1 MVDIKL
7 LQDLC
12 NADGIASNEQEIRDI
27 LVKDINGQVS
37 FDGIGSMIVKH
48 NASNND
54 NHNSSGNTDKTR
66 VPKLMFCAHMDEVG
80 FIVRHI
86 SDIGMLHLMQIGGV
100 KDSAKSFQVVNV
112 TLEDGKK
119 LKGLMNC
126 SYDDNHKVKDI
137 YVDIGLSSREEVLK
151 AGVNIGDMVCFA
163 SNSEMINENVLI
175 AKALDDRVGCY
186 ILKEVDKR
194 LKSINHENDVY
205 LSFTSSEEVGTRGG
219 KCTTDIVNPDV
230 VFAIDVACA
239 PDLVRNYTNQRQ
251 LSKGCMIVHYD
262 KTMIPNKKFLKFIK
276 NVAVENNIDFQ
287 CDMFSGGGTD
297 AGSAHLVNGG
307 KLAIVLGIP
316 LRYCHGSYS
325 MTDLR
330 DVEGLVELIINIIKT
345 LDVEKYEVISS
356 YL

>member
-7 LQDLC
+7 LKDLC

-27 LVKDINGQVS
+27 LVKDINGEVS
-37 FDGIGSMIVKH
+37 FDGIGSMIV
-48 NASNND
+48 
-54 NHNSSGNTDKTR
+54 NHKGIG
-66 VPKLMFCAHMDEVG
+66 PKLMFCAHMDEVG
-80 FIVRHI
+80 FMVRHI

-100 KDSAKSFQVVNV
+100 KDSAKSFQPVNV

-119 LKGLMNC
+119 LRGLMNC
-126 SYDDNHKVKDI
+126 SYDDNHKVKDV
-137 YVDIGLSSREEVLK
+137 YVDIGLSSRDEALK

-163 SNSEMINENVLI
+163 SNSEMINENVLM

-194 LKSINHENDVY
+194 LKSINHNNDVY

-251 LSKGCMIVHYD
+251 ISKGCMIVHYD

-276 NVAVENNIDFQ
+276 DVANDNNLSFQ

-297 AGSAHLVNGG
+297 AGTAHLVNGG
-307 KLAIVLGIP
+307 RLALVLGVP

-325 MTDLR
+325 MADLR
-330 DVEGLVELIINIIKT
+330 DVEELVELIINIIKT

>member
-7 LQDLC
+7 LKDLC
-12 NADGIASNEQEIRDI
+12 NADGIASNEQEIRNM

-37 FDGIGSMIVKH
+37 FDGIGSMIVKL

-54 NHNSSGNTDKTR
+54 NYNSRDNTDKAR

-80 FIVRHI
+80 FMVRHI
-86 SDIGMLHLMQIGGV
+86 SDIGMLHLIQIGGV
-100 KDSAKSFQVVNV
+100 KDSAKSFQAVNV

-119 LKGLMNC
+119 IRGLMNC
-126 SYDDNHKVKDI
+126 SYDDNHKVKDV

-163 SNSEMINENVLI
+163 SNSEMINENVLM

-194 LKSINHENDVY
+194 IKGINHDNDVY

-219 KCTTDIVNPDV
+219 KCSTDIVNPDI

-276 NVAVENNIDFQ
+276 DIALENNISFQ

-297 AGSAHLVNGG
+297 AANAHLVNGG

-345 LDVEKYEVISS
+345 LDREKYEVISS